1 MGATLGADLSLGE
14 GSIGILPTM
23 AASVQIHRLT
33 GAGPTATNV
42 TAGASRYSASDDP
55 TPGSLYPV
63 PIPSAG
69 LNHSFWVVMRLN
81 AISAP
86 TGIINNIKWFT
97 SGTNPWTGAT
107 LEVGTATAYTQA
119 TGSAGVTG
127 NTLNTANYPTLN
139 VTPAT
144 DNAFT
149 YDSGSPLTVPGS
161 LTGPATGYFGDYVA
175 AQFSLA
181 TTAVPGVLASE
192 IITFQWDE
200 T

>member
-1 MGATLGADLSLGE
+1 
-14 GSIGILPTM
+14 M

-33 GAGPTATNV
+33 GSGPTATNV
-42 TAGASRYSASDDP
+42 TAGSSRYSASDDP
-55 TPGSLYPV
+55 SPGSSNPV

-86 TGIINNIKWFT
+86 TGVINNIKWFT

-107 LEVGTATAYTQA
+107 LEVATATAYTQA
-119 TGSAGVTG
+119 TGSTGVTG
-127 NTLNTANYPTLN
+127 NTLNTVNYPTLSS
-139 VTPAT
+139 TPVS

-149 YDSGSPLTVPGS
+149 YDSGTPLTVDGS
-161 LTGPATGYFGDYVA
+161 LTGPATGYFGDFVVS
-175 AQFSLA
+175 QFSLA
-181 TTAVPGVLASE
+181 ATATPGVLSSE